1 MQGLWRQ
8 VAAATEAAMGCVPVA
23 AAICRHVHCVYG
35 EKTRFEVQHCAFT
48 VAAAFKA
55 AMGEAY
61 TREIAIYRE
70 AVRIC
75 RVYGGR
81 LPPLRMDTYVLPL

>member
-8 VAAATEAAMGCVPVA
+8 VATTTEAAMGCVTVA
-23 AAICRHVHCVYG
+23 AEICRHVHCVYG
-35 EKTRFEVQHCAFT
+35 EKPRFEVQHCAFT

-61 TREIAIYRE
+61 TRETALYRE
-70 AVRIC
+70 AVRI
-75 RVYGGR
+75 RKAHGGR
-81 LPPLRMDTYVLPL
+81 LPPLRRRR